1 MLEFHH
7 MQVKKD
13 EAAMRSQMSNNSAT
27 LPGLNLPAT
36 QDLLTNLE
44 KFRKGFINY
53 LQIKLDT
60 GLFFF
65 LLVLDNFVFFDKV

>member
-1 MLEFHH
+1 
-7 MQVKKD
+7 
-13 EAAMRSQMSNNSAT
+13 MSNNSAT

-44 KFRKGFINY
+44 KFKKGFINY

-60 GLFFF
+60 GLFVCFF
-65 LLVLDNFVFFDKV
+65 LCLLLCLFLCLKAILCIENTSMTHNL